1 MVIKKPYAFLIKKF
15 KVIHAVLFIMLLY
28 LVICSFNV
36 FSFFNN
42 YANNNFIMS
51 LDLVYSSINLF
62 TFLTNI
68 LILLISISIY
78 YLLSKKNKPKKM
90 YLFMCIYF
98 VFLFIYFIVNLSFLK
113 DLEYNN
119 FSYEKV
125 RVIRDFWIIMLVPQ
139 ITFSVMA
146 LFRTLG
152 FNIKEFDFKK
162 DIDKLEIDEKDFEEV
177 EITLG
182 KENYKYARE
191 VRKSFRL
198 FKYFMQENKFFITIV
213 LSIIALIVS
222 LVVFLNLR
230 IYNLHYNETQE
241 FRANAVWYTIDESYL
256 AYKDVNGNIINNG
269 RYYLLVKVNMK
280 NKLNINVT
288 VDRDSFRLK
297 LNNNLYVPKFSYG
310 DKFLDVGET
319 FSQAVLLPGV
329 SKSAVVVFE
338 LDETQIRSEYILR
351 VKNADYVKLGELNSE
366 YVDIVVKPKN
376 INSDVDKGRFS
387 IPSKIN
393 LKDTILNNTKLTV
406 DSIEIS
412 NSFKGQ
418 YESCYNNSCSKYS
431 YVIKPS
437 GIGGAVL
444 KIKANITMDN
454 NNYIGNYVKYPN
466 TFFKYFSKIY
476 YRVEGEIKELNIK
489 TIDSA
494 YGKDNFAY
502 IEVPEKFKYADKI
515 EMLINIRGVKYT
527 LVLK

>member
-15 KVIHAVLFIMLLY
+15 KIIHAVLFIMLLY
-28 LVICSFNV
+28 LLICSFNILT
-36 FSFFNN
+36 FFNS
-42 YANNNFIMS
+42 YANNNFIVS
-51 LDLVYSSINLF
+51 LDLVYSNINLF
-62 TFLTNI
+62 TFLIN
-68 LILLISISIY
+68 LVILLISVSIY

-90 YLFMCIYF
+90 YLFIC
-98 VFLFIYFIVNLSFLK
+98 VFFIVLFIFLIVNLSLLK
-113 DLEYNN
+113 DLEYNT
-119 FSYEKV
+119 FSYEKI
-125 RVIRDFWIIMLVPQ
+125 RAIRDIWILILIPQ
-139 ITFSVMA
+139 IVFSTMS
-146 LFRTLG
+146 LSRTLG
-152 FNIKEFDFKK
+152 FNIKAFDFKK
-162 DIDKLEIDEKDFEEV
+162 DIDNLEIDEKDFEEI

-182 KENYKYARE
+182 KDNYKYARE
-191 VRKSFRL
+191 LRKSIRL
-198 FKYFMQENKFFITIV
+198 FKYFLLENKFFITIV
-213 LSIIALIVS
+213 FSIIALIVS

-230 IYNLHYNETQE
+230 IYNLHYNEMQE
-241 FRANAVWYTIDESYL
+241 FRADAIWYTIDESFL
-256 AYKDVNGNIINNG
+256 AYKDMNGNVINNG

-297 LNNNLYVPKFSYG
+297 LNNKLYVPKFTYG

-338 LDETQIRSEYILR
+338 LDKSQVRSEYILR

-376 INSDVDKGRFS
+376 INSDKDKGRFTLPTV
-387 IPSKIN
+387 ID
-393 LKDTILNNTKLTV
+393 LKDTILNNTKLSI
-406 DSIEIS
+406 DSIEIA
-412 NSFKGQ
+412 NNFKGK
-418 YESCYNNSCSKYS
+418 YESCYNNSCSNYS
-431 YVIKPS
+431 YIIKPS

-444 KIKANITMDN
+444 KIKSNVIMDK
-454 NNYIGNYVKYPN
+454 NNYIGNYIKYPN
-466 TFFKYFSKIY
+466 TFYKYFSKIY

-494 YGKDNFAY
+494 YGKENYGY